1 MEIKTKFSNGDK
13 VYTLTRTAKQL
24 TSTCPCCAGKGIIL
38 GEDCNDYFC
47 PMCHRKGYLYA
58 GNKTVWEVVGPYT
71 IGQVRVEVTGES
83 EGYSPNGIFDNY
95 GPQKYEYIEQ
105 YMLEE
110 TVLKCR
116 TLHDAASLFS
126 TLEEAQE
133 SCDKRNQESE

>member
-71 IGQVRVEVTGES
+71 IGQVRVEITGES
-83 EGYSPNGIFDNY
+83 EGYSPGGIFDNY

-110 TVLKCR
+110 TGIKSG
-116 TLHDAASLFS
+116 TLHYADLLYS
-126 TLEEAQE
+126 TFEAAQE
-133 SCDKRNQESE
+133 ACEKRNQESE